1 MIAAVSEDRS
11 FLASVQQVTEKLF
24 GVLQQTFAQDDPQE
38 LAVKEALTKVAFYL
52 KDDFKVIAPK
62 FLEILTADANLDI
75 DIQQENAD
83 LPSAQAAT
91 NQSFEFKLKGMEN
104 KTRVSLNTSALGN
117 KIAAFKHILKISEAM
132 GEGF

>member
-1 MIAAVSEDRS
+1 M
-11 FLASVQQVTEKLF
+11 
-24 GVLQQTFAQDDPQE
+24 
-38 LAVKEALTKVAFYL
+38 
-52 KDDFKVIAPK
+52 IAPK

-83 LPSAQAAT
+83 LPSAQAAS

-117 KIAAFKHILKISEAM
+117 KIAAFKHILIISEAM